1 MEREYLDKII
11 SIEAR
16 CKSNTHR
23 IDKLEELTDTIQKL
37 AITMN
42 NAVNEIKYMREDVTS
57 LDARLGK
64 IEREPVKRFNKYKD
78 VIITSVLTSLV
89 GLLVGLIIGG

>member
-16 CKSNTHR
+16 SKSNTHR
-23 IDKLEELTDTIQKL
+23 IDKLEELTNTIQSL

-42 NAVNEIKYMREDVTS
+42 ETVNEIKYMREDVTS
-57 LDARLGK
+57 LDDRLGK
-64 IEREPVKRFNKYKD
+64 IESEPVKRFNKYKD
-78 VIITSVLTSLV
+78 IIITSVLTSLV
-89 GLLVGLIIGG
+89 GLLVGFLLGG

>member
-1 MEREYLDKII
+1 MEREYIDKII
-11 SIEAR
+11 SLEAR

-42 NAVNEIKYMREDVTS
+42 DTVNEIKYMREDVTS
-57 LDARLGK
+57 LDDRLGK
-64 IEREPVKRFNKYKD
+64 IESEPVKRFNKYKD
-78 VIITSVLTSLV
+78 VVMTSILTSLV
-89 GLLVGLIIGG
+89 GLLVGLLLGG